1 MDTALYDK
9 DFYLWTIQNAN
20 LLREGRLTEID
31 IENIAEELESM
42 GRSEKRELL
51 NRLAVLIAHLIKWKY
66 RLSIDG
72 EISGSWDGTIIEQRR
87 KIKRLLKENP
97 SLQSL
102 LNIESLQSAKSFNQR
117 QSAVQT
123 SSPINLPQIVNH
135 KPSRSQRHD
144 NPTPPNAAV
153 WFGRTAKCK
162 IP

>member
-87 KIKRLLKENP
+87 KLKRLLKENP

-102 LNIESLQSAKSFNQR
+102 LNIENLHDVYGDALAIVRKDTGRKSSLFPDKCPF
-117 QSAVQT
+117 T
-123 SSPINLPQIVNH
+123 FEQILSDDFY
-135 KPSRSQRHD
+135 PES
-144 NPTPPNAAV
+144 
-153 WFGRTAKCK
+153 
-162 IP
+162 